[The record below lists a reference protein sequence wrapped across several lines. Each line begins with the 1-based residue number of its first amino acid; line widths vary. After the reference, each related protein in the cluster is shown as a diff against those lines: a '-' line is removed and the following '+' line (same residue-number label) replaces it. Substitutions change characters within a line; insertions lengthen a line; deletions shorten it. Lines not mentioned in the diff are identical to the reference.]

1 MSELQI
7 TAMKSK
13 NSTSNVYLVLQNH
26 SQLPS
31 LAVHVQQTA
40 LLVLKLSNLYVWQVK
55 RMQFEPNF
63 YHLKKKKFST
73 YRRRQTRWHLS
84 YFLCLERICTQ
95 KKSISSNTYIR
106 WKRTNSYTAQILP
119 SMINFLF
126 PISCI
131 FYSLAK
137 EICLSHQYKNAT
149 YLWSL
154 LK

>member
-1 MSELQI
+1 MTGTSGQEHMSELQI

-63 YHLKKKKFST
+63 YHLKKKMQ
-73 YRRRQTRWHLS
+73 YL
-84 YFLCLERICTQ
+84 Q
-95 KKSISSNTYIR
+95 KKANQGAPFLLSLSGEDLYTEKEHFIKYLYQVKKNKWLHCSDPSFHDKFPISNF
-106 WKRTNSYTAQILP
+106 
-119 SMINFLF
+119 MHFLF
-126 PISCI
+126 PG
-131 FYSLAK
+131 K
-137 EICLSHQYKNAT
+137 RDLSFT
-149 YLWSL
+149 SI
-154 LK
+154 